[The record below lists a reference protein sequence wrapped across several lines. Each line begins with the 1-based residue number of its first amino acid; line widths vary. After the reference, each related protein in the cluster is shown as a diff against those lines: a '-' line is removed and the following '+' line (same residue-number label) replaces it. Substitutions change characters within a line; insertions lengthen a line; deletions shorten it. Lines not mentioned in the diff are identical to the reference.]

1 MKMYA
6 IFESFGSFFSI
17 YERRKEEDT
26 LGELSEIVIKTINLK
41 TIRGLGH
48 KRGCCSL

>member
-17 YERRKEEDT
+17 YESRAEEDILAKFT
-26 LGELSEIVIKTINLK
+26 EIVIKTINLK
-41 TIRGLGH
+41 TIRVLGH